1 MNRRLIVI
9 GIKVLFNIINTSI
22 CFRSILNSEVNQIW
36 GFMFIEFLWNLCNLS
51 AICYYKNISKYVFS
65 IYCLYLSVNFLVTCI
80 YGCIIYNTAI
90 NNDQYKQV
98 FLYIFI
104 TEISTTLLL
113 LILAFLLRKKLQTK
127 PAIVYVSN
135 DDTEDDVYLSLVTL

>member
-80 YGCIIYNTAI
+80 YGGIIYNTAI